1 MQTENKSGWLNTKN
15 LVFLLVGV
23 MLMVWLV
30 SVLVD
35 SRFSELEL
43 ATEVKISD
51 QETLLVAIAETTARN
66 GADQITESIVRDC
79 SVDERESFDYL
90 LSRLND
96 GLNHSQLVELERLFG
111 RCGSFFAERKSV
123 MVSRFTREIEVY
135 EDYVDQLSLISGDDK
150 FEDYKVSNWHEL
162 SDLEHKQSE
171 LFSKLVT
178 LQDEIISNLLQ
189 GKSASSDEIVG
200 ILVEVSGVQESLL
213 VARQQATTLRTD
225 LLSL

>member
-150 FEDYKVSNWHEL
+150 FEDYKVTKWHEL